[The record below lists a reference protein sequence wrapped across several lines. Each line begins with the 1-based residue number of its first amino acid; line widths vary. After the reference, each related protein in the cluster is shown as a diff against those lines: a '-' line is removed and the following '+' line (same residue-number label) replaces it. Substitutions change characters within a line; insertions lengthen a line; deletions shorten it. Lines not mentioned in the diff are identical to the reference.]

1 MQVMEL
7 EDAEALLIAA
17 RWPKEPT
24 CPSCGRGARRL
35 ADKSLSGW
43 STWRCVGCRKRFTAT
58 TGTAIHSTKLPPSDW
73 LAAAGLQDLTPSI
86 VAEQIGVS
94 LVTARKVAAAI
105 QPAKDHPLPDR
116 LRHLFGVGLRRE
128 PVADPWQIDPLPATL
143 QAEDNP
149 LVSLSN
155 GTKAVLNALRAR
167 PFGATA
173 AKLAELAE
181 LSYSQTSR
189 CLADLERRGWAQKA
203 KTTVQHGYDLRPVT
217 VWTLSQSAECM
228 KALAFL
234 RDRPTR
240 RNADTGDRVPQR
252 FWRNFWSGASADTL
266 RISQHGLHIAETLIG
281 GRDVCARAWA
291 ISALPASVLQECR
304 RLRGF
309 GTGLTADLIDAELT
323 RRAVVA

>member
-1 MQVMEL
+1 MQVMEP
-7 EDAEALLIAA
+7 ENAEALLIAA
-17 RWPKEPT
+17 RWPEEPT
-24 CPSCGRGARRL
+24 CPSCGSGARLL
-35 ADKSLSGW
+35 AGKSGSGW
-43 STWRCVGCRKRFTAT
+43 TRWRCVGCRKRFTAT
-58 TGTAIHSTKLPPSDW
+58 TGTAIHATKLSPSDW

-94 LVTARKVAAAI
+94 LVTARKVAATI
-105 QPAKDHPLPDR
+105 RPAKDHPLPDR
-116 LRHLFGVGLRRE
+116 LRYLLVVGPRPE

-143 QAEDNP
+143 QTDDNP
-149 LVSLSN
+149 LASLSN

-181 LSYSQTSR
+181 MSYSQASR
-189 CLADLERRGWAQKA
+189 CLADLERRGWAEKA
-203 KTTVQHGYDLRPVT
+203 KTAIQHGYDLRTVT
-217 VWTLSQSAECM
+217 VWTMSQSAGCM

-240 RNADTGDRVPQR
+240 RNSDSGDRIPQH
-252 FWRNFWSGASADTL
+252 FWRNFWSGAAADTL

-291 ISALPASVLQECR
+291 ISALPTSVLQDCR
-304 RLRGF
+304 GLRGF
-309 GTGLTADLIDAELT
+309 DTGLTADLIDAELT
-323 RRAVVA
+323 RRTVVA